1 MSIDFEEAASVL
13 ADVKDRDLKGVA
25 DLVRQQLVLE
35 RRIEDLEDELKRAT
49 QDLNKISQ
57 EILPEALAEHG
68 LTELKMADGSKITVS
83 QFIQAHISKDKQD
96 EAFDWL
102 REHNFDDLI
111 KNVVSLEFGKGEDDH
126 AREVME
132 ALTNRGYWP
141 QNKQSVHPS
150 TLKAFIKEQ
159 VEKGSEIPS
168 DLFGI
173 FIGKKAVIKKGK

>member
-1 MSIDFEEAASVL
+1 MIDFEDAAIELTNVG
-13 ADVKDRDLKGVA
+13 DKDLKAVA

-35 RRIEDLEDELKRAT
+35 RRIEDLEDELKRA
-49 QDLNKISQ
+49 QQNLAKISQ

-68 LTELKMADGSKITVS
+68 LSELKMDDGSKITVS
-83 QFIQAHISKDKQD
+83 QFIQAHISKEKQED
-96 EAFDWL
+96 AFDWL

-126 AREVME
+126 ARDVME
-132 ALTNRGYWP
+132 TLTNRGYWP

-150 TLKAFIKEQ
+150 TLKAFVKEQ
-159 VEKGSEIPS
+159 VEKGAEIPS
-168 DLFGI
+168 DLFGV

>member
-1 MSIDFEEAASVL
+1 MIDFEEAATELTNVG
-13 ADVKDRDLKGVA
+13 DKDLKAVA
-25 DLVRQQLVLE
+25 DLVRQQLVIE
-35 RRIEDLEDELKRAT
+35 RRIEDLEDELKRA
-49 QDLNKISQ
+49 QQNLAKISQ

-68 LTELKMADGSKITVS
+68 LSELKMEDGSKITVS
-83 QFIQAHISKDKQD
+83 QFIQAHISKEKQD

-102 REHNFDDLI
+102 RDHDFDDLI

-126 AREVME
+126 ARDVME
-132 ALTNRGYWP
+132 TLTNRGYWP

-150 TLKAFIKEQ
+150 TLKAFVKEQ
-159 VEKGSEIPS
+159 VEKGAEIPS

>member
-1 MSIDFEEAASVL
+1 VIDFEEAATELTNVG
-13 ADVKDRDLKGVA
+13 DKDLKAVA

-35 RRIEDLEDELKRAT
+35 RRIEDLEDELKRA
-49 QDLNKISQ
+49 QQNLAKISQ

-68 LTELKMADGSKITVS
+68 LSELKMEDGSKITVS
-83 QFIQAHISKDKQD
+83 QFIQAHISKEKQED
-96 EAFDWL
+96 AFDWL

-126 AREVME
+126 ARDVME
-132 ALTNRGYWP
+132 TLTNRGYWP

-150 TLKAFIKEQ
+150 TLKAFVKEQ
-159 VEKGSEIPS
+159 VEKGAEIPS
-168 DLFGI
+168 DLFGV

>member
-1 MSIDFEEAASVL
+1 MIDFEEAATELTNVG
-13 ADVKDRDLKGVA
+13 DKDLKAVA

-35 RRIEDLEDELKRAT
+35 RRIEDLEDELKRT
-49 QDLNKISQ
+49 QQNLAKISQ

-68 LTELKMADGSKITVS
+68 LSELKMEDGSKITVS
-83 QFIQAHISKDKQD
+83 QFIQAHISKEKQED
-96 EAFDWL
+96 AFDWL

-126 AREVME
+126 ARDVME
-132 ALTNRGYWP
+132 TLTNRGYWP

-150 TLKAFIKEQ
+150 TLKAFVKEQ
-159 VEKGSEIPS
+159 VEKGAEIPS
-168 DLFGI
+168 DLFGV

>member
-1 MSIDFEEAASVL
+1 MIDFEDAAIELTQVG
-13 ADVKDRDLKGVA
+13 DKDLKAVA

-35 RRIEDLEDELKRAT
+35 RRIEDLEDELKRT
-49 QDLNKISQ
+49 QQNLAKISQ

-68 LTELKMADGSKITVS
+68 LSELKMEDGSKITVS
-83 QFIQAHISKDKQD
+83 QFIQAHISKEKQD

-102 REHNFDDLI
+102 RDHDFDDLI

-126 AREVME
+126 ARDVME
-132 ALTNRGYWP
+132 TLTNRGYWP

-150 TLKAFIKEQ
+150 TLKAFVKEQ
-159 VEKGSEIPS
+159 VEKGAEIPS

>member
-1 MSIDFEEAASVL
+1 MIDFEEAATELTQVG
-13 ADVKDRDLKGVA
+13 DKDLKAVA

-35 RRIEDLEDELKRAT
+35 RRIEDLEDELKRT
-49 QDLNKISQ
+49 QQNLAKISQ

-68 LTELKMADGSKITVS
+68 LSELKMEDGSKITVS
-83 QFIQAHISKDKQD
+83 QFIQAHISKEKQD
-96 EAFDWL
+96 EAFGWL
-102 REHNFDDLI
+102 RDHDFDDLI

-126 AREVME
+126 ARDVME

-150 TLKAFIKEQ
+150 TLKAFVKEQ
-159 VEKGSEIPS
+159 VEKGAEIPS

>member
-1 MSIDFEEAASVL
+1 MIDFE
-13 ADVKDRDLKGVA
+13 DVATELTQVGDNDLKAVA

-35 RRIEDLEDELKRAT
+35 RRIEDLEDELKRA
-49 QDLNKISQ
+49 QQSLAKISQ

-68 LTELKMADGSKITVS
+68 LSELKMEDGSKITFS
-83 QFIQAHISKDKQD
+83 QFIQAHISKEKQE

-102 REHNFDDLI
+102 REHDFDDLI

-126 AREVME
+126 ARDVME
-132 ALTNRGYWP
+132 TLTNRGYWP

-150 TLKAFIKEQ
+150 TLKAFVKEQ
-159 VEKGSEIPS
+159 VEKGAEIPS
-168 DLFGI
+168 DLFGV

>member
-1 MSIDFEEAASVL
+1 VIDFEEAATELTNVG
-13 ADVKDRDLKGVA
+13 DKDLKAVA
-25 DLVRQQLVLE
+25 DLVRQQLVIE
-35 RRIEDLEDELKRAT
+35 RRIEDLEDELKRA
-49 QDLNKISQ
+49 QQNLAKISQ

-68 LTELKMADGSKITVS
+68 LSELKMEDGSKITVS
-83 QFIQAHISKDKQD
+83 QFIQAHISKEKQED
-96 EAFDWL
+96 AFDWL

-126 AREVME
+126 ARDVME
-132 ALTNRGYWP
+132 TLTNRGYWP

-150 TLKAFIKEQ
+150 TLKAFVKEQ
-159 VEKGSEIPS
+159 VEKGAEIPS

>member
-1 MSIDFEEAASVL
+1 MSIDFEDVASELTKVG
-13 ADVKDRDLKGVA
+13 DGELKAVA

-35 RRIEDLEDELKRAT
+35 RRIEDLEMELKRAQ
-49 QDLNKISQ
+49 QDLTKISQ

-68 LTELKMADGSKITVS
+68 LSELKMDDGSKITVS
-83 QFIQAHISKDKQD
+83 QFIQAHITKEKQE

-102 REHNFDDLI
+102 RGHDFDDLI
-111 KNVVSLEFGKGEDDH
+111 KNVVSLEFGKGEDEH
-126 AREVME
+126 ARDVME
-132 ALTNRGYWP
+132 TLTNRGYWP

-150 TLKAFIKEQ
+150 TLKAFVKEQ
-159 VEKGSEIPS
+159 IEKGAEIPS

>member
-1 MSIDFEEAASVL
+1 VIDFEDAAIELTQVG
-13 ADVKDRDLKGVA
+13 DKDLKAVA

-35 RRIEDLEDELKRAT
+35 RRIEDLEDELKRT
-49 QDLNKISQ
+49 QQNLAKISQ

-68 LTELKMADGSKITVS
+68 LSELKMEDGSKITVS
-83 QFIQAHISKDKQD
+83 QFIQAHISKEKQD

-102 REHNFDDLI
+102 RDHDFDDLI

-126 AREVME
+126 ARDVME
-132 ALTNRGYWP
+132 TLTNRGYWP

-150 TLKAFIKEQ
+150 TLKAFVKEQ
-159 VEKGSEIPS
+159 VEKGAEIPS

>member
-1 MSIDFEEAASVL
+1 MIDFEDAATELTNVG
-13 ADVKDRDLKGVA
+13 DKDLKAVA

-35 RRIEDLEDELKRAT
+35 RRIEDLEDELKRA
-49 QDLNKISQ
+49 QQNLAKISQ

-68 LTELKMADGSKITVS
+68 LSELKMDDGSKITVS
-83 QFIQAHISKDKQD
+83 QFIQAHISKEKQED
-96 EAFDWL
+96 AFDWL

-126 AREVME
+126 ARDVME
-132 ALTNRGYWP
+132 TLTNRGYWP

-150 TLKAFIKEQ
+150 TLKAFVKEQ
-159 VEKGSEIPS
+159 VEKGAEIPS
-168 DLFGI
+168 DLFGV

>member
-1 MSIDFEEAASVL
+1 MIDFEEAATELTNVG
-13 ADVKDRDLKGVA
+13 DKDLKAVA

-35 RRIEDLEDELKRAT
+35 RRIEDLEDELKRA
-49 QDLNKISQ
+49 QQNLAKISQ

-68 LTELKMADGSKITVS
+68 LSELKMEDGSKITVS
-83 QFIQAHISKDKQD
+83 QFIQAHISKEKQED
-96 EAFDWL
+96 AFDWL

-126 AREVME
+126 ARDVME
-132 ALTNRGYWP
+132 TLTNRGYWP

-150 TLKAFIKEQ
+150 TLKAFVKEQ
-159 VEKGSEIPS
+159 VEKGAEIPS
-168 DLFGI
+168 DLFGV

>member
-1 MSIDFEEAASVL
+1 MIDFEDAVIELTKVG
-13 ADVKDRDLKGVA
+13 DKDLKAVA

-35 RRIEDLEDELKRAT
+35 RRIEDLEDELKRT
-49 QDLNKISQ
+49 QQNLAKISQ

-68 LTELKMADGSKITVS
+68 LSELKMEDGSKITVS
-83 QFIQAHISKDKQD
+83 QFIQAHISKEKQE

-102 REHNFDDLI
+102 RDHDFDDLI

-126 AREVME
+126 ARDVME
-132 ALTNRGYWP
+132 TLTNRGYWP

-150 TLKAFIKEQ
+150 TLKAFVKEQ
-159 VEKGSEIPS
+159 VEKGAEIPS

>member
-1 MSIDFEEAASVL
+1 MIDFEEAATELTQVG
-13 ADVKDRDLKGVA
+13 DKDLKAVA

-35 RRIEDLEDELKRAT
+35 RRIEDLEDELKRT
-49 QDLNKISQ
+49 QQNLAKISQ

-68 LTELKMADGSKITVS
+68 LSELKMEDGSKITVS
-83 QFIQAHISKDKQD
+83 QFIQAHISKEKQE

-102 REHNFDDLI
+102 RDHDFDDLI

-126 AREVME
+126 ARDVME
-132 ALTNRGYWP
+132 TLTNRGYWP

-150 TLKAFIKEQ
+150 TLKAFVKEQ
-159 VEKGSEIPS
+159 VEKGAEIPS

>member
-1 MSIDFEEAASVL
+1 MIDFEEAATELTKVGEG
-13 ADVKDRDLKGVA
+13 DLKSVA

-35 RRIEDLEDELKRAT
+35 QRVEDLESELKRAQ
-49 QDLNKISQ
+49 QDLAKVAQ
-57 EILPEALAEHG
+57 EMLPEALAEHG
-68 LTELKMADGSKITVS
+68 LSELKMDDGSKITVS
-83 QFIQAHISKDKQD
+83 QFIQAHISKDKQE

-102 REHNFDDLI
+102 RDHEHDDLI

-126 AREVME
+126 ARDVME
-132 ALTNRGYWP
+132 VLTNRGYWP

-150 TLKAFIKEQ
+150 TLKAFVKEQ

-168 DLFGI
+168 DLFGV

>member
-1 MSIDFEEAASVL
+1 MIDFEDAVIELTQVG
-13 ADVKDRDLKGVA
+13 DKDLKAVA

-35 RRIEDLEDELKRAT
+35 RRIEDLEDELKRT
-49 QDLNKISQ
+49 QQNLAKISQ

-68 LTELKMADGSKITVS
+68 LSELKMEDGSKITVS
-83 QFIQAHISKDKQD
+83 QFIQAHISKEKQE

-102 REHNFDDLI
+102 RDHDFDDLI

-126 AREVME
+126 ARDVME
-132 ALTNRGYWP
+132 TLTNRGYWP

-150 TLKAFIKEQ
+150 TLKAFVKEQ
-159 VEKGSEIPS
+159 VEKGAEIPS

>member
-1 MSIDFEEAASVL
+1 MIDFE
-13 ADVKDRDLKGVA
+13 DVATELTQVGDNDLKAVA

-35 RRIEDLEDELKRAT
+35 RRIEDLEDELKRA
-49 QDLNKISQ
+49 QQSLAKISQ

-68 LTELKMADGSKITVS
+68 LSELKMEDGSKITVS
-83 QFIQAHISKDKQD
+83 QFIQAHISKEKQE

-102 REHNFDDLI
+102 REHDFDDLI

-126 AREVME
+126 ARDVME
-132 ALTNRGYWP
+132 TLTNRGYWP

-150 TLKAFIKEQ
+150 TLKAFVKEQ
-159 VEKGSEIPS
+159 VEKGAEIPS
-168 DLFGI
+168 DLFGV

>member
-1 MSIDFEEAASVL
+1 MIDFEDAATELTQVG
-13 ADVKDRDLKGVA
+13 DKDLKAVA

-35 RRIEDLEDELKRAT
+35 RRIEDLEDELKRT
-49 QDLNKISQ
+49 QQNLAKISQ

-68 LTELKMADGSKITVS
+68 LSELKMEDGSKITVS
-83 QFIQAHISKDKQD
+83 QFIQAHISKEKQD
-96 EAFDWL
+96 EAFGWL
-102 REHNFDDLI
+102 REHDFDDLI

-126 AREVME
+126 ARDVME
-132 ALTNRGYWP
+132 TLTNRGYWP

-150 TLKAFIKEQ
+150 TLKAFVKEQ
-159 VEKGSEIPS
+159 VEKGAEIPS